1 MNYLFHQRKSLT
13 VSSEAVATHLEIF
26 TKHVIRGSRKTSS
39 KRHVFQFL
47 PPIEVLWT
55 KNFRRSC
62 PEVFLGKGVLKI
74 CSKYAGE
81 HSRRNAI
88 SIKLLCNFIKITLR
102 HGCSPVNLLRI
113 FITPFSKK
121 TSGRLLLKLK
131 PGVGYIKIQ
140 KTNYCCQLKCTK
152 RNPCLVTWT
161 PFRPVDRGAR
171 GATVPRLLLKLTFY
185 QLIMAVKIKKVAKK
199 HKPF

>member
-55 KNFRRSC
+55 KNFRRSR
-62 PEVFLGKGVLKI
+62 PEMFLGKGVLKM

-102 HGCSPVNLLRI
+102 HGCSPVNLLHI

-131 PGVGYIKIQ
+131 PGVGHIKIQ
-140 KTNYCCQLKCTK
+140 RTNYCCQLKCTK
-152 RNPCLVTWT
+152 RNPCLVIWT
-161 PFRPVDRGAR
+161 PFRGLGGLQPPD
-171 GATVPRLLLKLTFY
+171 FCWSW
-185 QLIMAVKIKKVAKK
+185 
-199 HKPF
+199 PFTN